1 MSKVEVVCPFCKK
14 QVVVEKSFDVS
25 AHGLNKV
32 QCSHCSKR
40 WEERLTEP
48 GGLTK
53 SAPAPSSELAE
64 LRVQLNAQFAELLSK
79 LHGLTERRAAPGPA
93 RFNTSG
99 VEKSEVAGQELTK
112 ALANGKP
119 LTYQRPETNAAA
131 RFQPN
136 GVEKS
141 DTAGQELTK
150 ALASGKPAT
159 WD

>member
-1 MSKVEVVCPFCKK
+1 LAFL
-14 QVVVEKSFDVS
+14 
-25 AHGLNKV
+25 A
-32 QCSHCSKR
+32 
-40 WEERLTEP
+40 
-48 GGLTK
+48 K

-64 LRVQLNAQFAELLSK
+64 LRVQINAQFAELLSK
-79 LHGLTERRAAPGPA
+79 IKGLTERRAATGPA

-112 ALANGKP
+112 ALANGKT
-119 LTYQRPETNAAA
+119 LTYQRPETSAAA
-131 RFQPN
+131 RFEPN

-141 DTAGQELTK
+141 DTAGQELNK